1 MKLKKREQRR
11 VIVKPSPITCMHL
24 QWPQNMEF
32 LFLFLWLPYMVLTI
46 CWSITVNFIE
56 DVFQQSTK
64 YLQEIPN
71 GLTVSI
77 DNLSPCDVG

>member
-1 MKLKKREQRR
+1 
-11 VIVKPSPITCMHL
+11 MHL

-64 YLQEIPN
+64 YLQQIPN

-77 DNLSPCDVG
+77 DNLSPCDVC